1 MQRYFMKEDYQEKD
15 LYKVADENYHHIV
28 RVMRMTPNDHCY
40 LVFQNKTAILAE
52 IVEIDSTSVYFKEIS
67 KEEMDKE
74 LPIEVT
80 IACGLPKGDKLE
92 WIVQKGTELGGN
104 QFIGFPAKT
113 SVVKWDH
120 KKRAAKEKRLQK
132 IATEAAEQSHR
143 QQTPS
148 VSLVEKTQE
157 IIAQFDSYD
166 TVLVAYEESA
176 RQGEKSQ
183 LAPLASQAHVCVCSL
198 DLKVALHRKKLNNF
212 CRLGRNFAGWVREFY
227 EQKQHRCI
235 F

>member
-28 RVMRMTPNDHCY
+28 RVMRMTPNDRCY

-132 IATEAAEQSHR
+132 IATE
-143 QQTPS
+143 
-148 VSLVEKTQE
+148 E

-183 LAPLASQAHVCVCSL
+183 LAQVLSTCQPGARLCVLFGPEGGFAPQEIEQFLQAGAKLCGLGPRILRAETAPLYLLSAVSYQMEL
-198 DLKVALHRKKLNNF
+198 LN
-212 CRLGRNFAGWVREFY
+212 
-227 EQKQHRCI
+227 
-235 F
+235 

>member
-1 MQRYFMKEDYQEKD
+1 MKEDYQEKD

-28 RVMRMTPNDHCY
+28 RVMRMTPNDRCY

-120 KKRAAKEKRLQK
+120 KKRETVSYESNCAMISCVFSTKETLGVCCRCDCSAA
-132 IATEAAEQSHR
+132 
-143 QQTPS
+143 S
-148 VSLVEKTQE
+148 VA
-157 IIAQFDSYD
+157 I
-166 TVLVAYEESA
+166 
-176 RQGEKSQ
+176 
-183 LAPLASQAHVCVCSL
+183 
-198 DLKVALHRKKLNNF
+198 F
-212 CRLGRNFAGWVREFY
+212 CNLFS
-227 EQKQHRCI
+227 
-235 F
+235 

>member
-28 RVMRMTPNDHCY
+28 RVMRMTPNDRCY

-52 IVEIDSTSVYFKEIS
+52 IVEIDPTSVYFKEIS

-104 QFIGFPAKT
+104 QFIG
-113 SVVKWDH
+113 
-120 KKRAAKEKRLQK
+120 
-132 IATEAAEQSHR
+132 
-143 QQTPS
+143 
-148 VSLVEKTQE
+148 
-157 IIAQFDSYD
+157 
-166 TVLVAYEESA
+166 
-176 RQGEKSQ
+176 
-183 LAPLASQAHVCVCSL
+183 
-198 DLKVALHRKKLNNF
+198 
-212 CRLGRNFAGWVREFY
+212 
-227 EQKQHRCI
+227 
-235 F
+235 

>member
-28 RVMRMTPNDHCY
+28 RVMRMTPNDRCY

-132 IATEAAEQSHR
+132 MFLWWKKHKKSLRNLTHMTQSWLR
-143 QQTPS
+143 MKNQQNK
-148 VSLVEKTQE
+148 EK
-157 IIAQFDSYD
+157 
-166 TVLVAYEESA
+166 
-176 RQGEKSQ
+176 
-183 LAPLASQAHVCVCSL
+183 
-198 DLKVALHRKKLNNF
+198 KVN
-212 CRLGRNFAGWVREFY
+212 
-227 EQKQHRCI
+227 
-235 F
+235 

>member
-28 RVMRMTPNDHCY
+28 RVMRMTPNDRCY

-92 WIVQKGTELGGN
+92 WIVQ
-104 QFIGFPAKT
+104 
-113 SVVKWDH
+113 SVYRLSCENFRCQMGPQ
-120 KKRAAKEKRLQK
+120 KK
-132 IATEAAEQSHR
+132 S
-143 QQTPS
+143 
-148 VSLVEKTQE
+148 
-157 IIAQFDSYD
+157 
-166 TVLVAYEESA
+166 
-176 RQGEKSQ
+176 SQ
-183 LAPLASQAHVCVCSL
+183 
-198 DLKVALHRKKLNNF
+198 RKKITKNCHRSGGAIASAADTKCFFGGKNT
-212 CRLGRNFAGWVREFY
+212 RNHCA
-227 EQKQHRCI
+227 I
-235 F
+235 

>member
-28 RVMRMTPNDHCY
+28 RVMRMTPNDRCY

-120 KKRAAKEKRLQK
+120 KKEQPKKKDYKKLPQKRRSNRIGSRHQVFLWWKKHKKSLRNLTHMTQSWLRMKNQQNKEK
-132 IATEAAEQSHR
+132 
-143 QQTPS
+143 
-148 VSLVEKTQE
+148 
-157 IIAQFDSYD
+157 
-166 TVLVAYEESA
+166 
-176 RQGEKSQ
+176 
-183 LAPLASQAHVCVCSL
+183 
-198 DLKVALHRKKLNNF
+198 KVN
-212 CRLGRNFAGWVREFY
+212 
-227 EQKQHRCI
+227 
-235 F
+235 